1 MLRLRLDRGWGS
13 REGVYED
20 MRRREM
26 DYVGMMLDYHICIA
40 LHGMAFFD
48 RCVDLYIQVICL
60 CGWLVKS
67 RSSSPFFSPLHFYIL
82 VPALTHHQHPL
93 EQSELLPSSG
103 HLS

>member
-20 MRRREM
+20 MGRREM

-40 LHGMAFFD
+40 LHGMEFFD
-48 RCVDLYIQVICL
+48 RCVALYIQVICL

-67 RSSSPFFSPLHFYIL
+67 RSSSPFFPVFISIFSFLHSHIINTL
-82 VPALTHHQHPL
+82 SNNL
-93 EQSELLPSSG
+93 SSCRVHG
-103 HLS
+103 T